1 MIRALYTSS
10 TGMEAQQLDLDTIAN
25 NLANVNTTGF
35 KRSRVS
41 FEDVL
46 YETLAGARTVNPQDS
61 QTIAPVQIGKGVRLA
76 AILRLHT
83 QGSPEE
89 TGRPLDLAI
98 EGDGLFQVQRPDGTT
113 AYTRD
118 GTFSVSDTGSIVTNG
133 GYKLLPNVT
142 LPQDVQGL
150 TISPSGMITAT
161 NGSSGTQVELG
172 RVELARFV
180 NPSGLM
186 SLGENLYAETAAS
199 GQPVTGFPQE
209 QGFGRVLQGMLE
221 GSNVEIVTEMT
232 DMIAAQRAYEINAKA
247 IRAGEDMMQAT
258 NELIR

>member
-1 MIRALYTSS
+1 MNPGLRTSAS
-10 TGMEAQQLDLDTIAN
+10 GMKAQQLMVDTIAN

-46 YETLAGARTVNPQDS
+46 YETLEGARTVNPNDS

-76 AILRLHT
+76 AIMRLHT
-83 QGSPEE
+83 QGAPEQ
-89 TGRPLDLAI
+89 TGRPLDVAI
-98 EGDGLFQVQRPDGTT
+98 EGDGFFQVEKPDGTT

-118 GTFSVSDTGSIVTNG
+118 GSFSISDTGAMVTNG
-133 GYKLLPNVT
+133 GYKVLPNVT
-142 LPQDVQGL
+142 LPQDVQGV
-150 TISPSGMITAT
+150 TVSPSGMISAT
-161 NGSSGTQVELG
+161 NGSGQPVDLG
-172 RVELARFV
+172 RIELARFV

-221 GSNVEIVTEMT
+221 SSNVEIVTEMT

>member
-1 MIRALYTSS
+1 MNPGLRTSAS
-10 TGMEAQQLDLDTIAN
+10 GMKAQQLMVDTIAN

-46 YETLAGARTVNPQDS
+46 YETLEGARTVNPADA
-61 QTIAPVQIGKGVRLA
+61 QTLAPVQIGKGVRLA

-83 QGSPEE
+83 QGAPEQ
-89 TGRPLDLAI
+89 TGRPLDLTI
-98 EGDGLFQVQRPDGTT
+98 EGDGLFQVQKPDGST

-118 GTFSVSDTGSIVTNG
+118 GSFTVSDTGAIVTNG
-133 GYKLLPNVT
+133 GYKLIPNVS
-142 LPQDVQGL
+142 LPQDAQGI
-150 TISPSGMITAT
+150 TISPSGMVSAT
-161 NGSSGTQVELG
+161 SGSGTAMDLG
-172 RVELARFV
+172 RIELARFV

-199 GQPVTGFPQE
+199 GQPVTGFAQE